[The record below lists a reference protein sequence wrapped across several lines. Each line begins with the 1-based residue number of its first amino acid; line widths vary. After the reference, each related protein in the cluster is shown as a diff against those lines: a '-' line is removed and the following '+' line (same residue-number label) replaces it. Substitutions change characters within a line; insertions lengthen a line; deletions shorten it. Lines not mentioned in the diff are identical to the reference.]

1 MRRKRCSYG
10 MPVTVQETLDRNV
23 LNNDI
28 ARAEAESGWWN
39 PALATAG
46 ALLGAG
52 MQSANEMLK
61 NRREQPL
68 LAAYGIPVEVEGGEV
83 AELPNGETIGFNG
96 PTHEGGGIDMNLPV
110 NTKVY
115 SDRISVNGE
124 TLSER
129 KVRRERIKKRYN
141 NIEKRNGGDMLSRN
155 TRKRINDILDVEDA
169 IDMNLETNIRNA
181 IEQTQRMGCGGRVKA
196 RYGLDYPYKKQ
207 RGYDKGASVES
218 EDNVTLTPH
227 DTLGIQTYFPIQ
239 SGGFIGIQTDFSKDT
254 DNNIINYHELK
265 PITVT
270 PKQKSDRLGKLKSAI
285 GDIDINQTP
294 GNILGVAG
302 NIAQA
307 WLPYM
312 NTLENRA
319 GDAVNTNPYKGYGL
333 EAIREQMAA
342 EDLYSLLRD
351 KSVRNAEMTRRNT
364 MLAGTNRA
372 TGAAQN
378 AAIAIAAQQAKNAA
392 VDNAT
397 KEYISAVAGNRQHLA
412 SLLADRDA
420 RVMSGDEK
428 VADLNKRDRDAFYTA
443 RGRDL
448 ASIGRGLTSVGSLI
462 NRSLENEQTMNLLRQ
477 KLNLMGLDIDKD
489 FNIIKLTD

>member
-10 MPVTVQETLDRNV
+10 MPVTVQETLDRNA

-39 PALATAG
+39 PALSTAG
-46 ALLGAG
+46 ALLGTG
-52 MQSANEMLK
+52 IQSANGMLK
-61 NRREQPL
+61 KRNAAIPFVEDTSNIDMENDIEPEVEEYIPK
-68 LAAYGIPVEVEGGEV
+68 AAYGIPVEVEGGEV
-83 AELPNGETIGFNG
+83 AELPNGELMGFNG

-141 NIEKRNGGDMLSRN
+141 NIEKRNGGDMLSKN

-181 IEQTQRMGCGGRVKA
+181 IEQTQRMGCGGRVKMA
-196 RYGLDYPYKKQ
+196 TGGPLEKMIEPEVITYDYVDDNKI
-207 RGYDKGASVES
+207 YDSGK
-218 EDNVTLTPH
+218 T
-227 DTLGIQTYFPIQ
+227 FP
-239 SGGFIGIQTDFSKDT
+239 
-254 DNNIINYHELK
+254 EVV
-265 PITVT
+265 VT
-270 PKQKSDRLGKLKSAI
+270 PKEKSDRLGKLKSAI

-319 GDAVNTNPYKGYGL
+319 GDTVNTNPYKGYGL
-333 EAIREQMAA
+333 EAIREQRAA

-351 KSVRNAEMTRRNT
+351 KSISDAEMTRRNT

-397 KEYISAVAGNRQHLA
+397 KEYISAVAGNRQRLA

-420 RVMSGDEK
+420 KVMSGDKE

-443 RGRDL
+443 RGKDL
-448 ASIGRGLTSVGSLI
+448 ASIGRGLTSVGSLL
-462 NRSLENEQTMNLLRQ
+462 NRSLENEQTINLLRQ